1 MRIAGVVL
9 AFAALALSGCAN
21 DLPDVRWSKPGVT
34 YDQFVQDRDDCA
46 TQAREQSQ
54 PFYVAGQRH
63 AGRSDAVD
71 SGLFFPCM
79 TSRGYRQDPSG
90 FAAPSDKAFPL
101 SP

>member
-9 AFAALALSGCAN
+9 AFATLALCGCAD
-21 DLPDVRWSKPGVT
+21 DLPSVKWSKPGAS
-34 YDQFVQDRDDCA
+34 YDAFVKDRQDCA
-46 TQAREQSQ
+46 GQARAQSQ

-79 TSRGYRQDPSG
+79 AARGWRQDPNG
-90 FAAPSDKAFPL
+90 YAAPPDDAFAL